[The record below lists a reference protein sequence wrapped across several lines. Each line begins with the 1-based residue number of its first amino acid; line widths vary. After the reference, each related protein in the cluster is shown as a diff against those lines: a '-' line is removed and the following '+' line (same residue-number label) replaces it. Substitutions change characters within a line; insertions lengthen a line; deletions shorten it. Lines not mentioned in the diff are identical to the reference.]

1 MTTANTRNLWRFTAA
16 IIKSPTN
23 LSSAS
28 PYGGTALGLIGD
40 FVFAVENAHVEV
52 QAEEFGGVTV
62 DYVRMG
68 EKAIITGVLR
78 TWDEDAIDAIFPNTA
93 DGASSNRKLIK
104 SQVAGA
110 GMTKPGKLA
119 SAGSFKLLIASDA
132 PDHNPS
138 LLFYNAIP
146 MMDTQLRISSTPAAE
161 AGMAV
166 AFRAAPDADGKMYH
180 MGILEDMSL

>member
-1 MTTANTRNLWRFTAA
+1 MATANTRNLWRFTAA
-16 IIKSPTN
+16 IIKDPDDLTA
-23 LSSAS
+23 AS

-40 FVFAVENAHVEV
+40 FVLAVENQHIEV
-52 QAEEFGGVTV
+52 HGEEFGGVIV

-68 EKAIITGVLR
+68 EKAVITGVLR
-78 TWDEDAIDAIFPNTA
+78 TWDDDAIGAIFPNTA
-93 DGASSNRKLIK
+93 DGAGSNRKLIK

-119 SAGSFKLLIASDA
+119 IAGSFKLLIASDA

-161 AGMAV
+161 AGLAV

-180 MGILEDMSL
+180 MGLLEDMSL

>member
-1 MTTANTRNLWRFTAA
+1 MATANTRILWRFTAS
-16 IIKSPTN
+16 IIKSPTD
-23 LSSAS
+23 LTAAA

-40 FVFAVENAHVEV
+40 FTFQVESNNVEV
-52 QAEEFGGVTV
+52 QAEEFGSVV
-62 DYVRMG
+62 IDYVRVG

-78 TWDEDAIDAIFPNTA
+78 TWDDEALESIFPNTA
-93 DGASSNRKLIK
+93 DGSGSNRKLIK

-146 MMDTQLRISSTPAAE
+146 LVDTQLRIASSPAAE
-161 AGMAV
+161 AGLAV
-166 AFRAAPDADGKMYH
+166 AFRAAPDASGKMYH
-180 MGILEDMSL
+180 MGMLEDMSL

>member
-1 MTTANTRNLWRFTAA
+1 MATANTRNLWRFTAA

-23 LSSAS
+23 LSAAS

-40 FVFAVENAHVEV
+40 FVLAIENAHTEV
-52 QAEEFGGVTV
+52 WAEEFGNVCV
-62 DYVRMG
+62 DYVRQG
-68 EKAIITGVLR
+68 EKAVITGVLR
-78 TWDEDAIDAIFPNTA
+78 TWDDDAIGSIFPNTA
-93 DGASSNRKLIK
+93 DGAGSNRKLIK
-104 SQVAGA
+104 GQVAGA

-146 MMDTQLRISSTPAAE
+146 MMDTQLRIASTPAAE

-166 AFRAAPDADGKMYH
+166 AFRAAPDSAGKLYA
-180 MGILEDMSL
+180 MGLLEDMSL